1 MLILV
6 LIVEFLICFLIL
18 RWLLKKKTGAP
29 YSKKTVIRFV
39 LFGALST
46 VLNVVLMLVT
56 PITPDM
62 FYGMNPIL
70 SGFLTALITASL
82 IEEVLKYI
90 MFRLAVRNSREVV
103 CWLDA
108 VIAAIAVGIGFTLL
122 EDVTY
127 LFEGGGTILRAVLP
141 MHLLFQAVM
150 GYYYGKARVTKQ
162 AKYDVLS
169 LAVPILLHTVF
180 DMFILGMMSIV
191 GKSETLTSLTA
202 EQLNA
207 LPYANYLIPMLVCAI
222 VIMAVF
228 LIALILMLR
237 KVGVWSR
244 NGEKQ
249 EPLA

>member
-127 LFEGGGTILRAVLP
+127 LFEGGGTVLRAVLP

>member
-1 MLILV
+1 MLSHSALAF
-6 LIVEFLICFLIL
+6 E
-18 RWLLKKKTGAP
+18 KKAGEP
-29 YSKKTVIRFV
+29 FSKKTVVRFV
-39 LFGALST
+39 LFGAIST

-56 PITPDM
+56 PIAPDM
-62 FYGMNPIL
+62 FFGINPIL

-82 IEEVLKYI
+82 IEEILKYI
-90 MFRLAVRNSREVV
+90 MFRLAVRKNQEVV
-103 CWLDA
+103 CWLEA

-127 LFEGGGTILRAVLP
+127 LFEGGGTVLRAVLP

-180 DMFILGMMSIV
+180 DMFILGMMSVV
-191 GKSETLTSLTA
+191 GKSETLTGLTA
-202 EQLNA
+202 EQFNA

-222 VIMAVF
+222 VIMVVF

-244 NGEKQ
+244 NGEKR
-249 EPLA
+249 EPLAL

>member
-127 LFEGGGTILRAVLP
+127 LFEGGGTVLRAVLP

-191 GKSETLTSLTA
+191 GKSETLTGLTA
-202 EQLNA
+202 EQFSA

-222 VIMAVF
+222 VIMVVF

>member
-1 MLILV
+1 MLSHSALAF
-6 LIVEFLICFLIL
+6 E
-18 RWLLKKKTGAP
+18 KKAGEP
-29 YSKKTVIRFV
+29 FSKKTVVRFV
-39 LFGALST
+39 LFGAIST

-56 PITPDM
+56 PIAPDM
-62 FYGMNPIL
+62 FFGINPIL

-82 IEEVLKYI
+82 IEEILKYI
-90 MFRLAVRNSREVV
+90 MFRLAVRKNQEVV
-103 CWLDA
+103 CWLEA

-127 LFEGGGTILRAVLP
+127 LFEGGGTVLRAVLP

-180 DMFILGMMSIV
+180 DMFILGMMSVV
-191 GKSETLTSLTA
+191 GKSETLTGLTA
-202 EQLNA
+202 EQFNA
-207 LPYANYLIPMLVCAI
+207 LPYANYLILMLVCAI
-222 VIMAVF
+222 VIMVVF

-244 NGEKQ
+244 NGEKR
-249 EPLA
+249 EPLAL